1 MKPLPPPDRYLDCQ
15 FALEPSFQ
23 ALAETCEA
31 QGWSSDEVAYALLG
45 LAEARLLTLA
55 ANEQV
60 EDTIKLMRERR
71 GEHQKKQQRPS
82 E

>member
-15 FALEPSFQ
+15 LALEPSFQ

-31 QGWSSDEVAYALLG
+31 QGWSPDEVAYALLG

-71 GEHQKKQQRPS
+71 AAKRKRPPR
-82 E
+82 